1 MTSKKLHMKLAYI
14 LLSGFL
20 YSCTNSSSGTAN
32 LVTQPTPVT
41 PAPAPTPTSVV
52 TNTCDSP
59 STKIIDFGERSTT
72 TTAGLR
78 GAFSDTALQPT
89 TNYPAFVFTDAG
101 SLTLK
106 FMSWNGSK
114 YNLEIIA
121 GGLTTSWV
129 KIVYLS
135 TGRPLVFWTNGAT
148 GLYMATRASVDHST
162 SSTWTISTIE
172 NVATVAARALEVS
185 VNALDQV
192 GLFYVNSTN
201 TSARVVLC
209 STNCQTASNYSG
221 MGVVTN
227 AISLTA
233 SASNNSADIKWCNAG
248 SGIYYPIVTYGGT
261 VQSLIGRCAQST
273 LANCLTPGNWTTA
286 NITDGVNATGANQVM
301 TKLHIGSGTG
311 ESFSV
316 VARRSGSEIRAY
328 RQNTGTCATGA
339 LSFNATSR
347 QVVASA
353 TVGNSYGNLMRD
365 SSNRW
370 HLIANDGTTNMRY
383 YNETTGVITSVW
395 NAGLLETTTLPAIAT
410 MRGGAVVDEPSD
422 QLLWTYGR
430 SNAGTPTQTMS
441 NVVLGFSNCPVAGT
455 GCSTTT
461 LGSAASAIGYSFG
474 NIPLDVSGQ
483 IHLTTAQL
491 PNVISLQTTS
501 TGVPAVAFIDFSNGS
516 ATTGRLK
523 YRIQIAN
530 GATTSWLLSDIGSA
544 VSPHNVSLAFD
555 HLDRPWIAY
564 YDANSLR
571 YFLLTNSKTDGSAA
585 WTQYQFPIA
594 LATAATLPA
603 SNNVALAMYENAGIK
618 KPIMVVL
625 NSGAATKVIRA
636 ARFEPSTETWSNNTL
651 VDSSG
656 TNNFG
661 RLSIDSDSLG
671 NIVLAYND
679 TTNTSIKLTAT
690 SDGGATWLSS
700 PTVPSII
707 SGVGGQGVEVR
718 INPQTNR
725 PAISY
730 YDRANNQ
737 VRYKYCTTAL
747 ATCAS
752 SGNWTDL
759 GTGIIDGFTGVLGL
773 TALATDGLL
782 SSSLTFTSEGYP
794 WVVYSLGAG
803 SVTGNLMFNFT
814 NNSSPNFGT
823 SSILNL
829 GYNSN
834 SVAPVAATAA
844 NFAVGGWSA
853 SSARSFVT
861 GSLHAAY
868 VGPGNYLYVTSCG
881 N

>member
-1 MTSKKLHMKLAYI
+1 MTSKKFPIKLICI
-14 LLSGFL
+14 LLYGIL
-20 YSCTNSSSGTAN
+20 NSCTNSNSGTAN
-32 LVTQPTPVT
+32 IVIP
-41 PAPAPTPTSVV
+41 PAPASVV
-52 TNTCDSP
+52 TNMCDSP
-59 STKIIDFGERSTT
+59 KTKIIDYGERSAA

-106 FMSWNGSK
+106 FMSWDGSK

-148 GLYMATRASVDHST
+148 GVYMATRSSTDHST
-162 SSTWTISTIE
+162 SSAWTISTID
-172 NVATVAARALEVS
+172 NVATVVARALEVS

-192 GLFYVNSTN
+192 GVFYVNSAN

-209 STNCQTASNYSG
+209 SSNCQTASNYSG
-221 MGVVTN
+221 MGVVAN

-248 SGIYYPIVTYGGT
+248 SGIYYPLVTYGGT
-261 VQSLIGRCAQST
+261 AQSLIGRCAQST
-273 LANCLTPGNWTTA
+273 LANCLTPANWSTA
-286 NITDGVNATGANQVM
+286 TITDGANTTGANQVM
-301 TKLHIGSGTG
+301 TKLHIGSAAG
-311 ESFSV
+311 EAFSV
-316 VARRSGSEIRAY
+316 VARRTGTEIRAY
-328 RQNTGTCATGA
+328 RQNAGDCATGG
-339 LSFNATSR
+339 LSFSATSR
-347 QVVASA
+347 QIVASA
-353 TVGNSYGNLMRD
+353 TIGNSFGQLLRD
-365 SSNRW
+365 SSDRW
-370 HLIANDGTTNMRY
+370 HLIANDGTTSMRY
-383 YNETTGVITSVW
+383 YNQTTGVITSPW
-395 NAGLLETTTLPAIAT
+395 NTGLLETTTLPAIAT
-410 MRGGAVVDEPSD
+410 MRGGAVVDESSD

-441 NVVLGFSNCPVAGT
+441 NVVLGFSNCPVTGA
-455 GCSTTT
+455 GCSATT
-461 LGSAASAIGYSFG
+461 LGSAANAAGYSFG

-483 IHLTTAQL
+483 IQLTTAQL
-491 PNVISLQTTS
+491 PNVISLKTTS

-530 GATTSWLLSDIGSA
+530 GATTSWLLSDIGTA

-555 HLDRPWIAY
+555 HLDRPWVAY

-594 LATAATLPA
+594 AATAATLPA
-603 SNNVALAMYENAGIK
+603 SNNVALTMYENAGVK

-625 NSGAATKVIRA
+625 NSGAATKVVRA
-636 ARFEPSTETWSNNTL
+636 ARFDPATETWSNNTL
-651 VDSSG
+651 VDSSA

-661 RLSIDSDSLG
+661 RLTIDSDSLG

-679 TTNTSIKLTAT
+679 TTNTSIKFTAST
-690 SDGGATWLSS
+690 DGGATWLSA
-700 PTVPSII
+700 PTVPAII
-707 SGVGGQGVEVR
+707 SGVGGQGLEVR
-718 INPQTNR
+718 INPLTNR
-725 PAISY
+725 PAISF
-730 YDRANNQ
+730 YDRASNQ
-737 VRYKYCTTAL
+737 VRYKYCTTAI

-759 GTGIIDGFTGVLGL
+759 GTGIIESFSGVLGL
-773 TALATDGLL
+773 TAAATDGLL
-782 SSSLTFTSEGYP
+782 SSSLTFTAEGYP
-794 WVVYSLGAG
+794 WAVYSLGAG
-803 SVTGNLMFNFT
+803 SVSGNLMFNFT
-814 NNSSPNFGT
+814 NNVLPSFGT
-823 SSILNL
+823 PLILNS

-834 SVAPVAATAA
+834 TVAPVAATAA
-844 NFAVGGWSA
+844 NFAVGGWSV
-853 SSARSFVT
+853 SSVRSFVT
-861 GSLHAAY
+861 GSLHSAY